1 MYYQA
6 RAFLSVN
13 YHHICNMASP
23 WHFATVLISVPLI
36 LSFDLEQCRSCC
48 PRSALTFLHQK
59 FWPNPDGDIVV
70 VSFAGKS
77 YVRPLQSKSLQ
88 PVPLNPPSAST
99 CLLSNH
105 PFQSAEKQL
114 TTPRYVENNNMMFFG
129 GDLNSE
135 ANLAFFILPV
145 PLNLYLYFCIC
156 IFDVFHLFLYL
167 VALLAPP
174 PWCWQRLTLLPVP
187 ASLGVDLGPARLTL
201 GDFCCFPNLSFL
213 FLPFSVLEWILV
225 GGETTKAKI

>member
-1 MYYQA
+1 MGTLLW
-6 RAFLSVN
+6 FLLRVKVMFGRYKAN
-13 YHHICNMASP
+13 
-23 WHFATVLISVPLI
+23 HFNPS
-36 LSFDLEQCRSCC
+36 RS
-48 PRSALTFLHQK
+48 TLHQHQHAYCQTTHFK
-59 FWPNPDGDIVV
+59 VQKNN
-70 VSFAGKS
+70 S
-77 YVRPLQSKSLQ
+77 RP
-88 PVPLNPPSAST
+88 PVML
-99 CLLSNH
+99 
-105 PFQSAEKQL
+105 K
-114 TTPRYVENNNMMFFG
+114 TTIWCFLG

-156 IFDVFHLFLYL
+156 IFDIFHLFLYL

-225 GGETTKAKI
+225 GVETTKPKI